1 MTIQANKR
9 LEDALTRTLQQFFC
23 VTHVDKS
30 TRDDIRACQGLS
42 RLFVYGEHGQ
52 QYSVLC
58 QHLAITHDDLPHVTY
73 PKAVYE
79 DVAARGMI
87 HYLHSFRRDFDDIA
101 ILRHDNMIGGN
112 THGVGQLGVE
122 YEVPILTVNWHEE
135 LRVHHGQHQLQL
147 FLGSMPRDMDGGD
160 ALVKDF
166 CSLLEKGIY
175 RAVDHF
181 LVSGQRGR

>member
-9 LEDALTRTLQQFFC
+9 LEYAFARTLQQFFC

-87 HYLHSFRRDFDDIA
+87 HYLHAFRCDLDDVA
-101 ILRHDNMIGGN
+101 ILRQDYMIGRN
-112 THGVGQLGVE
+112 THRMGQLGME
-122 YEVPILTVNWHEE
+122 HKLAILTMDWHEE
-135 LRVHHGQHQLQL
+135 LWVHHGQHQLQL
-147 FLGSMPRDMDGGD
+147 
-160 ALVKDF
+160 
-166 CSLLEKGIY
+166 
-175 RAVDHF
+175 
-181 LVSGQRGR
+181 

>member
-1 MTIQANKR
+1 MTIQAYKR

-73 PKAVYE
+73 SKAVYK
-79 DVAARGMI
+79 DVAARTMI
-87 HYLHSFRRDFDDIA
+87 HYLHSMRRVFYDIA
-101 ILRHDNMIGGN
+101 MLRHDTLIGMD
-112 THGVGQLGVE
+112 THGV
-122 YEVPILTVNWHEE
+122 
-135 LRVHHGQHQLQL
+135 
-147 FLGSMPRDMDGGD
+147 
-160 ALVKDF
+160 
-166 CSLLEKGIY
+166 
-175 RAVDHF
+175 
-181 LVSGQRGR
+181 